1 MTKFSKFLN
10 LYNLILKKLTNTQK
24 QLINN
29 NLNQLVKN
37 NIKNGLVY
45 HASPKKYD
53 ILKGEYTG
61 KWSGEQGNIF
71 VTPIKGLA
79 ACFIIDKQVILNKVE
94 RQFHGKVINLN
105 FEYDIWNKPIYQAR
119 ILPKEII
126 ISLNIPNLIPF
137 SGISTG
143 YLYTIDYT
151 KYANKAHMFN
161 KNPNSDVEFLIEGN
175 VNYLFCEKIT
185 IRWKCITSENSIKRH
200 GTAKI
205 INKNIII

>member
-1 MTKFSKFLN
+1 MSINMTKFSKFLN

-71 VTPIKGLA
+71 VTPIN
-79 ACFIIDKQVILNKVE
+79 VITA
-94 RQFHGKVINLN
+94 IN
-105 FEYDIWNKPIYQAR
+105 P
-119 ILPKEII
+119 
-126 ISLNIPNLIPF
+126 
-137 SGISTG
+137 
-143 YLYTIDYT
+143 
-151 KYANKAHMFN
+151 YANI
-161 KNPNSDVEFLIEGN
+161 DVRSF
-175 VNYLFCEKIT
+175 
-185 IRWKCITSENSIKRH
+185 
-200 GTAKI
+200 TAL
-205 INKNIII
+205 